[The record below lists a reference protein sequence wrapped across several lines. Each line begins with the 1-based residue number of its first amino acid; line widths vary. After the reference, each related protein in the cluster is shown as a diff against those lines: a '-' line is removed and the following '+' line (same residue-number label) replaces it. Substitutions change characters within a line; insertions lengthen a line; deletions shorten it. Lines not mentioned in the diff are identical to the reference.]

1 MRIDAAAA
9 FTSSRPLFPLFIFLF
24 FIPGFHS
31 RNLQQ
36 CSSSCGDLTNI
47 SYPFRLRGDPAGC
60 GDVDFQLSCQNNTA
74 ILNFREG
81 KYYVKGISYD
91 KRTIRVVDVNLA
103 HGTCG
108 LPYKS
113 LSMSEATEDGR
124 FPSLITFWQANF
136 VNCSNTI
143 PELTDSKVPCLSGDT
158 SHVYVNFSNRNLFGY
173 EIPRSCKVISRI
185 PTSWENE
192 LNYPYNETTLKL
204 LATGFDLRWSVE
216 CRNCH
221 TSGLSCVYKSN
232 NDPRIFQ
239 CETVFEEDYKTLLP
253 AVIAYLVSRSLI
265 DKALLVRFILA
276 PLVVFVFLLHKCLTT
291 RKTVGN
297 AEHVGDIQMLPKP
310 VPCSPQGHT
319 RNLPS
324 DSPKQVL
331 IAASIE
337 RSA

>member
-1 MRIDAAAA
+1 MRIEASAA

-47 SYPFRLRGDPAGC
+47 SSPFRLQGDPAGC
-60 GDVDFQLSCQNNTA
+60 G
-74 ILNFREG
+74 G

-91 KRTIRVVDVNLA
+91 KRTVRVVDVNLA

-143 PELTDSKVPCLSGDT
+143 PELRDSKVPCLSGDT

-221 TSGLSCVYKSN
+221 TSGLFCVYKSN

-253 AVIAYLVSRSLI
+253 AFIAYLVSRSLI
-265 DKALLVRFILA
+265 DMALLVRLILA

-297 AEHVGDIQMLPKP
+297 AEHVGDIQMLPEP

-319 RNLPS
+319 SNLPS

-331 IAASIE
+331 IATSIE

>member
-1 MRIDAAAA
+1 MRIEASAA

-24 FIPGFHS
+24 FIPGFHA

-47 SYPFRLRGDPAGC
+47 SYPFRLQGDPAGC

-74 ILNFREG
+74 ILNFRGG

-143 PELTDSKVPCLSGDT
+143 PELTDSKELQGHFKDSY
-158 SHVYVNFSNRNLFGY
+158 SS
-173 EIPRSCKVISRI
+173 
-185 PTSWENE
+185 ENE
-192 LNYPYNETTLKL
+192 MNYPYNETTLKL

-221 TSGLSCVYKSN
+221 TFGLSCVYESN

-239 CETVFEEDYKTLLP
+239 CETMYEEDYKTLLT
-253 AVIAYLVSRSLI
+253 AAIAYLVSCSLI

-291 RKTVGN
+291 RKKVGN
-297 AEHVGDIQMLPKP
+297 AEHVGDLQMLPKP
-310 VPCSPQGHT
+310 IPCSPQGHT
-319 RNLPS
+319 RNLSS